1 MNPYTPTAEQLGRF
15 RQLIA
20 HLRTMPPEQFD
31 FQYIHKNTGC
41 GSAGCA
47 VGQAP
52 ILWPELVQ
60 HISQEHEIGLG
71 YLGVR
76 MAYWRVASNLFG
88 MSGGDAEA
96 LFTPEMQ
103 PEELPMC
110 YDRASVDEVADML
123 DRYLELYLETPAA
136 V

>member
-20 HLRTMPPEQFD
+20 HLRKMPPEQFD
-31 FQYIHKNTGC
+31 FQYVHKNTGC
-41 GSAGCA
+41 RSVGCA

-52 ILWPELVQ
+52 I
-60 HISQEHEIGLG
+60 
-71 YLGVR
+71 YLGIS

-88 MSGGDAEA
+88 MSHGDTEA

-110 YDRASVDEVADML
+110 YGRASAVEVADML
-123 DRYLELYLETPAA
+123 ERYLELYLETPSETPA